1 MYVWE
6 GKGAW
11 HSENMQIHLVHSA
24 PISNESSG
32 KNNIKQSE
40 VFLKQK
46 QKINRDREKRGR
58 HVAGLWVGKRKGEH
72 SILCYCSSV

>member
-46 QKINRDREKRGR
+46 QKINRDRERERVGEKEGEACGR
-58 HVAGLWVGKRKGEH
+58 IMAGAR
-72 SILCYCSSV
+72 